1 MLTQT
6 IPLEETDCFSK
17 SFIDYVKQKKDLA
30 PFFGAYP
37 SIENFK
43 GIIENRNFPNEQR
56 NILASA
62 LTRQYDHL
70 TISEAVSSNIDRL
83 KDSKT
88 FTITTGHQLNI
99 FTGPLYFIY
108 KIVTVIN
115 ACKALKTAY
124 PDYHFVPVYW
134 MASEDHDFEEIS
146 YFNFEGKKWEWKTDQ
161 IGAVGRFDPAEL
173 REMAGQLPK
182 GAAFFEEAYSEQTL
196 ANAARHYANYLFG
209 EEGLVVVDGDEAE
222 LKKALIPVIED
233 DLFIHKAEELASKTS
248 ASLEELGY
256 KAQVYP
262 RQINFFYL
270 KGDIRERIEKS
281 EEGFEVL
288 DTDITFS
295 EKEIKD
301 LIANHPEHFSPNVI
315 LRPLYQEL
323 ILPNLAYVGG
333 PAETIYWLQLKAVF
347 DHFNTPFPA
356 LMPRNFATIIS
367 NDIKE
372 KWSKTGL
379 KMEDLFLTTEH
390 AFDHWVKQ
398 NTHQNLEY
406 KEELGQLE
414 KIHLALADKAKEID
428 PTLVQHLEALHA
440 SFSKKV
446 EKAEKKLVR
455 AEKRKFEEKKKQ
467 ISAVKEALFPG
478 NSLQERKDNFLNF
491 YLKDP
496 QLIQRLLD
504 NFNAFNFEMYLI
516 FE

>member
-17 SFIDYVKQKKDLA
+17 SFIDYVKQHKDLA
-30 PFFGAYP
+30 PFYETYP
-37 SIENFK
+37 VIENFK
-43 GIIENRNFPNEQR
+43 GVIEKRNFPKGQR
-56 NILASA
+56 DILASS
-62 LTRQYDHL
+62 LIRQFEHL
-70 TISEAVSSNIDRL
+70 NISREVSSNIEKLR
-83 KDSKT
+83 DSKT

-115 ACKALKTAY
+115 ACKALKKAY

-134 MASEDHDFEEIS
+134 MASEDHDFDEIS
-146 YFNFEGKKWEWKTDQ
+146 YFHFEGKKWEWKTDQ
-161 IGAVGRFDPAEL
+161 KGAVGRFDPAEL

-209 EEGLVVVDGDEAE
+209 EEGLVVVDGDDAE

-248 ASLEELGY
+248 ASLEDLGY

-270 KGDIRERIEKS
+270 KDDIRERIEKS
-281 EEGFEVL
+281 EDGFKVL
-288 DTDITFS
+288 DTDIAFS
-295 EKEIKD
+295 EEEIKD
-301 LIANHPEHFSPNVI
+301 LIVNHPEQFSPNVI
-315 LRPLYQEL
+315 LRPLYQEM

-347 DHFNTPFPA
+347 GHFKTPFPA

-367 NDIKE
+367 GGMKE

-379 KMEDLFLTTEH
+379 RIEDLFLTTEH
-390 AFDHWVKQ
+390 AFDKWVKQ
-398 NTHQNLEY
+398 NTHQDLEY
-406 KEELGQLE
+406 KAELDQLDN
-414 KIHLALADKAKEID
+414 IHQALAGKAKDVD
-428 PTLVQHLEALHA
+428 PTLVQHLEALHT
-440 SFSKKV
+440 SFSKKI

-455 AEKRKFEEKKKQ
+455 AEKRKFEEKKNQ
-467 ISAVKEALFPG
+467 ITDVKEALFPG
-478 NSLQERKDNFLNF
+478 NSMQERKDNFLNF

-496 QLIQRLLD
+496 QFIQNLLD
-504 NFNAFNFEMYLI
+504 HFDAFNFEMYLF